1 MIAKA
6 HLIWFNLK
14 CPYLVDSKEY
24 NAAKRR
30 LHGAA
35 YSDLERLR
43 AEFDDYDDGS
53 IPVQFYSLG
62 EHWYCT
68 TGNPI
73 PALNLK
79 GIQRHGNCYRV
90 QKRIG
95 GVIRKWSFKT
105 LQEAINKRDALFAVL
120 AQK

>member
-6 HLIWFNLK
+6 HLSWFNLK

-30 LHGAA
+30 LHGAT

-68 TGNPI
+68 TGNLI

-95 GVIRKWSFKT
+95 GVISKWSFKT
-105 LQEAINKRDALFAVL
+105 LQEAIDKRDALFAVL
-120 AQK
+120 GQE